1 PDPRDASPRSAQ
13 GRAGS
18 SPPTRCASGGRARA
32 RARGISRLSYAASA
46 WRRVAFW
53 AFCAPTGGADAA
65 TRLTSTT
72 QRIRDMAV
80 ILEESSFGFQ
90 CVPAS
95 DGVVGIHLHALGLR
109 LVARPLHADGV
120 SAGLHTKA
128 DDRR

>member
-1 PDPRDASPRSAQ
+1 MRNA
-13 GRAGS
+13 
-18 SPPTRCASGGRARA
+18 
-32 RARGISRLSYAASA
+32 
-46 WRRVAFW
+46 AFW
-53 AFCAPTGGADAA
+53 TFCAPRGGGTDAA
-65 TRLTSTT
+65 TRLSITT

-128 DDRR
+128 DDRRRAHLGPLDDHGPERIPIHRDEAELSG